1 MTEGSRQSFTEVE
14 TKVFRWMEQH
24 RMVTSGD
31 SIVLGVSGGA
41 DSMCLLAMFLRLK
54 QRIPLSLQV
63 VHVNHGIRPEA
74 EQDAAYVEEFCRENR
89 VPYRLFR
96 GNVEELSGQWK
107 CSSED
112 AGRRLRYQAFEETLR
127 EIGADRIA
135 VAHNASDRAETMLLH
150 LFRGSGLTGLCG
162 IEPVRG
168 NLIRPLL
175 CLERWEIEAYLRER
189 GIAWCNDVTN
199 EGDDYT
205 RNRIRHHI
213 LPVAEEQ
220 ICAGAIR
227 HMCHTADLLS
237 ETESYLRQQADLVR
251 RECVQDGKL
260 RVEKFLESPPVLQKR
275 VILDCLQ
282 KLSPTGKDISAQH
295 VEDVLELFARPG
307 NRVLHLPF
315 GIRAIRSY
323 DTVELSAGEQEPS
336 PELPE
341 LIFREFSAKEGQE
354 IPRTTYTKWFDYD
367 TIEGVPVVRFRQ
379 TGDYLLVKAG
389 DGTLRHKSLKEYM
402 IAEKIPRQYRDK
414 IPLLAAG
421 SHVLWVIGYRI
432 SEGGKVTPGT
442 KRILVVSLSEDG
454 LPAMEANREQKE
466 ETDKG

>member
-127 EIGADRIA
+127 ETGADRIA

-189 GIAWCNDVTN
+189 KIAWCNDVTN

-237 ETESYLRQQADLVR
+237 ETES
-251 RECVQDGKL
+251 
-260 RVEKFLESPPVLQKR
+260 
-275 VILDCLQ
+275 
-282 KLSPTGKDISAQH
+282 
-295 VEDVLELFARPG
+295 
-307 NRVLHLPF
+307 
-315 GIRAIRSY
+315 
-323 DTVELSAGEQEPS
+323 
-336 PELPE
+336 
-341 LIFREFSAKEGQE
+341 
-354 IPRTTYTKWFDYD
+354 
-367 TIEGVPVVRFRQ
+367 
-379 TGDYLLVKAG
+379 
-389 DGTLRHKSLKEYM
+389 
-402 IAEKIPRQYRDK
+402 
-414 IPLLAAG
+414 
-421 SHVLWVIGYRI
+421 
-432 SEGGKVTPGT
+432 
-442 KRILVVSLSEDG
+442 
-454 LPAMEANREQKE
+454 
-466 ETDKG
+466 